1 MPPFK
6 YKYEYIQSK
15 TPGKHKIEYEKQ
27 LRYMTLFDVHLII

>member
-15 TPGKHKIEYEKQ
+15 TPGKHKIEHEKQ
-27 LRYMTLFDVHLII
+27 LHDLI